1 MAYKTIPL
9 WVELGLRHLPLHDI
23 LASKVAAITLMA
35 SPLVVDKVSA
45 EFIMIGHAK
54 QHGDLLNL

>member
-1 MAYKTIPL
+1 MVYRTILL

-23 LASKVAAITLMA
+23 LASKVAGITLMT
-35 SPLVVDKVSA
+35 SPLVVDKVPA

-54 QHGDLLNL
+54 QHVIF